1 MLIICCT
8 CTLLVDGVVFC
19 QQCLQLTYACVTV
32 SYYSGVVGPAVRL
45 VQECSPLFSPGL
57 I

>member
-19 QQCLQLTYACVTV
+19 QLCLQLTYACVTA

-45 VQECSPLFSPGL
+45 L
-57 I
+57 IPY